1 VVVIVM
7 ARGASNKQVAEVGSM
22 LERHGF
28 RLHRSGASGPIV
40 IRSAGSVALAD
51 LNLNGCPGVE
61 RVVDVSVPYKLASR
75 AVQADD
81 TVVQVGDAVLG
92 GGRTTVIA
100 GPCAVESRPQMMAA
114 AESVARSGAR
124 ILRGGAFKPR
134 TSPYSFQG
142 MEEEGVALLA
152 EAGRTYGLATVT
164 EVINASS
171 LEIAAQY
178 VDMLQIGSRNMQNF
192 DLLRAVGQ
200 TTKPVLLKRGMSS
213 TIEEWLMA
221 AEYIMSEGNG
231 NVVLCERGIRTFEQM
246 TRNTLDLS
254 AVPLVKSL
262 SHLPVI
268 VDPSHATG
276 DPRLIA
282 PMSRAAVA
290 AGADGIIVE
299 VHPCPSEALCD
310 GKQSLTPEAF
320 ADLMSG
326 LEVISRAMG
335 RE

>member
-1 VVVIVM
+1 MVVVVM
-7 ARGASNKQVAEVGSM
+7 ASGASNKQVAEVGQM

-40 IRSAGSVALAD
+40 IRSSGNVALAD
-51 LNLNGCPGVE
+51 LNLTGYPGVE

-75 AVQADD
+75 TVRVED
-81 TVVQVGDAVLG
+81 TVVQVGDVSIG

-100 GPCAVESRPQMMAA
+100 GPCAVESRSQMMAA
-114 AESVARSGAR
+114 ARAVADSGAV

-152 EAGRTYGLATVT
+152 EAGRAYGLATVT

-171 LEIAAQY
+171 LEIAARY
-178 VDMLQIGSRNMQNF
+178 VDMLQVGSRNMQNF

-200 TTKPVLLKRGMSS
+200 TAKPVLLKRGMSS

-221 AEYIMSEGNG
+221 AEYIMSEGNS
-231 NVVLCERGIRTFEQM
+231 NVVLCERGIRTFEKM

-254 AVPLVKSL
+254 AVPLAKSL

-320 ADLMSG
+320 GELMSG
-326 LEVISRAMG
+326 LEIISRAMG